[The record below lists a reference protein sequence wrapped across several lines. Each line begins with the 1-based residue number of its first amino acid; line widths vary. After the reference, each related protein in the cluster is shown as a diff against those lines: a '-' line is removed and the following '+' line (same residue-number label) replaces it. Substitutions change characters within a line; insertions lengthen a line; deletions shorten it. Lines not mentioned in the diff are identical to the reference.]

1 MSAQRLD
8 RVRELLK
15 REIGEIIRRDFLVE
29 DIGVVS
35 VNLVKVT
42 SDLRSAIVFVSVMG
56 DQRQR
61 DAAIPALNRRAKAM
75 QGALARAIVL
85 RYTPKLR
92 FFYDESTERGD
103 RVLSI
108 LDELEPELEPDDP
121 LDEEDAD
128 DTL

>member
-15 REIGEIIRRDFLVE
+15 REIGEIIRRDFPVDE
-29 DIGVVS
+29 IGVVS
-35 VNLVKVT
+35 VNQVKIT

-56 DQRQR
+56 DERQR
-61 DAAIPALNRRAKAM
+61 EAAIPALNRRAKVM
-75 QGALARAIVL
+75 QGALGRAIVL

-108 LDELEPELEPDDP
+108 LDELEHELGDP
-121 LDEEDAD
+121 HDETPEED
-128 DTL
+128 TL

>member
-15 REIGEIIRRDFLVE
+15 REIGEIIRRDFPVE
-29 DIGVVS
+29 EIGVVS
-35 VNLVKVT
+35 VNQVKIT

-56 DQRQR
+56 DERQR
-61 DAAIPALNRRAKAM
+61 EAAIPALNRRAKMM

-92 FFYDESTERGD
+92 FFYDESADRGD

-108 LDELEPELEPDDP
+108 LDELENELGDP
-121 LDEEDAD
+121 HDEAPEED
-128 DTL
+128 TL